1 MVDMSL
7 EEVAD
12 LLGGAARSGPGD
24 PDAALLARETAQVL
38 LQLEA
43 AICTG
48 QCLHC
53 NYRSTSLRLGAVH
66 CAVFASKWLPGDA
79 ADTGITGCSTCGVAA
94 SAWSLF
100 MMLSERVSCD
110 LMCAFTACHV
120 CPIKGCKTLRLQ
132 GHLTCVRLSVL

>member
-1 MVDMSL
+1 MNAAAVAKMVDMSL

-24 PDAALLARETAQVL
+24 TDAALLARETAQVL

-53 NYRSTSLRLGAVH
+53 NDRSTSLRVGAV
-66 CAVFASKWLPGDA
+66 
-79 ADTGITGCSTCGVAA
+79 T
-94 SAWSLF
+94 
-100 MMLSERVSCD
+100 MLSLPANGCLVMLQTLALLVVS
-110 LMCAFTACHV
+110 FV
-120 CPIKGCKTLRLQ
+120 VLQ
-132 GHLTCVRLSVL
+132 HQLGLCS

>member
-24 PDAALLARETAQVL
+24 TDAALLARETAQVL

-53 NYRSTSLRLGAVH
+53 NDRSTRVEATLLSTVLSLPAN
-66 CAVFASKWLPGDA
+66 
-79 ADTGITGCSTCGVAA
+79 GCLV
-94 SAWSLF
+94 
-100 MMLSERVSCD
+100 
-110 LMCAFTACHV
+110 
-120 CPIKGCKTLRLQ
+120 RLQ
-132 GHLTCVRLSVL
+132 TLALLVVSLVVSQHQLGLCP